1 MGHLYP
7 VLGYKRLEFR
17 LRGMRMDS
25 IKQKIN
31 HAYEMLAGVQLEGK
45 YAKRFGK
52 AMQDLEEAY
61 VETEKAERELITLR
75 KELSEKGKEV
85 ADG

>member
-1 MGHLYP
+1 
-7 VLGYKRLEFR
+7 
-17 LRGMRMDS
+17 MDS

-31 HAYEMLAGVQLEGK
+31 HAYEMLSGVQLEGK

-61 VETEKAERELITLR
+61 VEVGKAERELITLR
-75 KELSEKGKEV
+75 KELSDKAEKEET
-85 ADG
+85 DG

>member
-1 MGHLYP
+1 
-7 VLGYKRLEFR
+7 
-17 LRGMRMDS
+17 MDS

-75 KELSEKGKEV
+75 KELSEKGKE
-85 ADG
+85 GTNG

>member
-1 MGHLYP
+1 
-7 VLGYKRLEFR
+7 
-17 LRGMRMDS
+17 MDS

-31 HAYEMLAGVQLEGK
+31 HAYEMLACVQLEGK

-75 KELSEKGKEV
+75 KELSEKGKEET
-85 ADG
+85 DG

>member
-1 MGHLYP
+1 
-7 VLGYKRLEFR
+7 
-17 LRGMRMDS
+17 MDS

-31 HAYEMLAGVQLEGK
+31 HAYEMLSGVQLEGK

-75 KELSEKGKEV
+75 KELSEKKNHEEKEE
-85 ADG
+85 ADV

>member
-1 MGHLYP
+1 
-7 VLGYKRLEFR
+7 
-17 LRGMRMDS
+17 MDS

-31 HAYEMLAGVQLEGK
+31 HAYEMLSGVQLEGK

-75 KELSEKGKEV
+75 KELSEKKNHEEKEE

>member
-1 MGHLYP
+1 
-7 VLGYKRLEFR
+7 
-17 LRGMRMDS
+17 MDS

-31 HAYEMLAGVQLEGK
+31 HAYEMLSGVQLEGK

-75 KELSEKGKEV
+75 KELSEKKKVGKAKAPAEKE
-85 ADG
+85 GTNG

>member
-1 MGHLYP
+1 
-7 VLGYKRLEFR
+7 
-17 LRGMRMDS
+17 MDS

-31 HAYEMLAGVQLEGK
+31 HAYEMLSGVQLEGK

-61 VETEKAERELITLR
+61 VEVGKAERELITLR
-75 KELSEKGKEV
+75 KELSDKAEKEV
-85 ADG
+85 TDG

>member
-1 MGHLYP
+1 
-7 VLGYKRLEFR
+7 
-17 LRGMRMDS
+17 MDN

-85 ADG
+85 TDG

>member
-1 MGHLYP
+1 
-7 VLGYKRLEFR
+7 
-17 LRGMRMDS
+17 MDS

-31 HAYEMLAGVQLEGK
+31 HAYEMLSGVQLEGK

-61 VETEKAERELITLR
+61 VETERAERELITLR
-75 KELSEKGKEV
+75 KELSEKGKEA

>member
-1 MGHLYP
+1 
-7 VLGYKRLEFR
+7 
-17 LRGMRMDS
+17 MDS

-31 HAYEMLAGVQLEGK
+31 HAYEMLSGVQLEGK
-45 YAKRFGK
+45 CAKRFGK

-61 VETEKAERELITLR
+61 IETEKAERELITLR
-75 KELSEKGKEV
+75 KELSEKKNHEEKEE

>member
-1 MGHLYP
+1 
-7 VLGYKRLEFR
+7 
-17 LRGMRMDS
+17 MDN

-31 HAYEMLAGVQLEGK
+31 HAYEMFSGVQLEGK

-75 KELSEKGKEV
+75 KELSEKKKVGKTKTPVEKEETN
-85 ADG
+85 G

>member
-1 MGHLYP
+1 
-7 VLGYKRLEFR
+7 
-17 LRGMRMDS
+17 MDS

-31 HAYEMLAGVQLEGK
+31 HAYEMLSGVQLEGK

-75 KELSEKGKEV
+75 KELSEKKKVGKTKTPVEKE
-85 ADG
+85 GTNG

>member
-1 MGHLYP
+1 
-7 VLGYKRLEFR
+7 
-17 LRGMRMDS
+17 MDS

-31 HAYEMLAGVQLEGK
+31 HAYEMLSGVQLEGK

-61 VETEKAERELITLR
+61 VETERAERELITLR
-75 KELSEKGKEV
+75 KELSKNGKEET
-85 ADG
+85 DG

>member
-1 MGHLYP
+1 
-7 VLGYKRLEFR
+7 
-17 LRGMRMDS
+17 MDS
-25 IKQKIN
+25 TKQKIN
-31 HAYEMLAGVQLEGK
+31 HAYEMLSGVQLEGK

-75 KELSEKGKEV
+75 KELSEKKNPEEKENPEESEV

>member
-1 MGHLYP
+1 
-7 VLGYKRLEFR
+7 
-17 LRGMRMDS
+17 MDS

-31 HAYEMLAGVQLEGK
+31 HAYEMLSGVQLEGK

-61 VETEKAERELITLR
+61 VEVGKTERELITLR
-75 KELSEKGKEV
+75 KELSDKAEKEV
-85 ADG
+85 TDG

>member
-1 MGHLYP
+1 
-7 VLGYKRLEFR
+7 
-17 LRGMRMDS
+17 MDS
-25 IKQKIN
+25 IKQRLN
-31 HAYEMLAGVQLEGK
+31 HAYEMLSCVQLEGK

-75 KELSEKGKEV
+75 KELSEKAKKAKKARETETVKAPAGKEET
-85 ADG
+85 DG

>member
-1 MGHLYP
+1 
-7 VLGYKRLEFR
+7 
-17 LRGMRMDS
+17 MDS

-31 HAYEMLAGVQLEGK
+31 HAYEMLSGVQLEGK

-61 VETEKAERELITLR
+61 VEIERAERELITLR

>member
-1 MGHLYP
+1 
-7 VLGYKRLEFR
+7 
-17 LRGMRMDS
+17 MDS

-31 HAYEMLAGVQLEGK
+31 HAYEMLSGVQLEGK

-75 KELSEKGKEV
+75 KELSEKENPEEKEET
-85 ADG
+85 DG